1 MREKDLLNIAIP
13 SAKIRTALEDSSI
26 LDLRTDY
33 KLKKGKGDLWY
44 LKGTV
49 SYETMTK
56 EDKLL
61 LESEEVMD
69 ILDDSLSVDE
79 YCQDEGF
86 QEHQRKLAE
95 RLALSLLS
103 DQGLNTSRQR
113 IDIELEPYILQ
124 QHIIQT
130 NGKNLLKVLIE
141 EAQKSNGNHSVPS
154 ELIVNPPASFVPDTL
169 VLESL
174 QQRIYE
180 TTPAIAL
187 LGPTGSGKS
196 ALARYLGAQL
206 NQEGYGVYIIDGNAR
221 LEGDRLF
228 DREDFDQNGTFV
240 LEGVLCRLARETKK
254 LGIKLLVVF
263 EEYNSFSDETRRE
276 FYRLF
281 SDEDRYYTI
290 QSSKYKDGSREARV
304 DFSHVQFILTANPLT
319 SDRYLTDDLKR
330 LSNAESRRL
339 VIIYQ
344 DYAKDPKIIQKI
356 LKSLIGKKPAYE
368 TLKKQIPDIDQQI
381 NWQIGVD
388 VFKALTDTVEGDSL
402 GYDVGYTS
410 VADFLWTATL
420 RQHQPQRYVIAL
432 SEHILNAIPD
442 VNIRSLACER
452 IRQAVNIIVPNEY
465 IIRGT

>member
-1 MREKDLLNIAIP
+1 MQEQDLLNISIP
-13 SAKIRTALEDSSI
+13 RARVKTTVDSSLLELQI
-26 LDLRTDY
+26 DY
-33 KLKKGKGDLWY
+33 ELEKSKDDLWY
-44 LKGTV
+44 LVGAV
-49 SYETMTK
+49 SYDGKKK

-61 LESEEVMD
+61 VESEEVMD

-79 YCQDEGF
+79 YLQDEGF
-86 QEHQRKLAE
+86 QNHQKQLAE
-95 RLALSLLS
+95 RIAVSLLS
-103 DQGLNTSRQR
+103 EEGPSTNRER
-113 IDIELEPYILQ
+113 VIIELEPYILQ

-130 NGKNLLKVLIE
+130 KGDNLLTVLIGE
-141 EAQKSNGNHSVPS
+141 VKKTNGNHTVPDYLRVTAP
-154 ELIVNPPASFVPDTL
+154 EGFIPDTL

-180 TTPAIAL
+180 GTSAIAL

-206 NQEGYGVYIIDGNAR
+206 NQEGYGIYTIDGNAR

-228 DREDFDQNGTFV
+228 DREDFDQNSTFV
-240 LEGVLCRLARETKK
+240 LEGVLCRLARKTKE
-254 LGIKLLVVF
+254 LGIKLLVIF
-263 EEYNSFSDETRRE
+263 EEYNSFSDEMRRE

-290 QSSKYKDGSREARV
+290 QSSKYKNMDSKVG
-304 DFSHVQFILTANPLT
+304 FSHVQFLLTANPLT

-344 DYAKDPKIIQKI
+344 DYARDSNTVKKI
-356 LKSLIGKKPAYE
+356 LKSLITKKPAYE
-368 TLKKQIPDIDQQI
+368 TIKNKVVNIDQQI
-381 NWQIGVD
+381 NWQLGMD
-388 VFKALTDTVEGDSL
+388 VFKALTDTAEGDSL
-402 GYDVGYTS
+402 GWDIGYTA

-465 IIRGT
+465 IVRGI